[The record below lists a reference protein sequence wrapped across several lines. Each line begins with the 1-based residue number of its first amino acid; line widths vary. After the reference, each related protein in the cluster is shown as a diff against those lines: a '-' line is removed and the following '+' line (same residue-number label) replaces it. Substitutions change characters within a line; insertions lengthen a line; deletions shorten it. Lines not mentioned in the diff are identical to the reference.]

1 MAHTSARAPGARSS
15 RYLAVAAMLSITAL
29 PASATVVEL
38 DRGEF
43 EDTLIGRQG
52 FVEDFESYSPGAQ
65 LAPLKLSNGVV
76 FDSVAPF
83 ITSDEANQALL
94 GNDLP
99 LTASRRFIAFAPD
112 ASLVGMDV
120 LLGDGDEFD
129 VTVTLTSGET
139 LVIEAR
145 RGNAFDGFFGI
156 LLSGDS
162 LVSISFENVGGPSGP
177 GSGGGGIG
185 NFGFDNLVVDAMAP
199 VPVPAGILLLTAP
212 LALLV
217 RNRRR

>member
-1 MAHTSARAPGARSS
+1 MATTSARAPGARSS
-15 RYLAVAAMLSITAL
+15 RYLAIAAMLSITAL

-38 DRGEF
+38 DRDEF
-43 EDTLIGRQG
+43 DDAFAGRQS
-52 FVEDFESYSPGAQ
+52 FVDDFESYTPGLQ
-65 LAPLKLSNGVV
+65 VAPLKLSNGIV
-76 FDSVAPF
+76 FDNVAPF
-83 ITSDEANQALL
+83 ITSDGVNQALL

-99 LTASRRFIAFAPD
+99 LTEPRRFIAFSSD

-120 LLGDGDEFD
+120 LVGDDDEFD
-129 VTVTLTSGET
+129 VTVTMTSGET
-139 LVIEAR
+139 LVIGAR

-156 LLSGDS
+156 LLSGG
-162 LVSISFENVGGPSGP
+162 LVSITFENVGGSSGP

-212 LALLV
+212 IAVLV
-217 RNRRR
+217 RDRRR